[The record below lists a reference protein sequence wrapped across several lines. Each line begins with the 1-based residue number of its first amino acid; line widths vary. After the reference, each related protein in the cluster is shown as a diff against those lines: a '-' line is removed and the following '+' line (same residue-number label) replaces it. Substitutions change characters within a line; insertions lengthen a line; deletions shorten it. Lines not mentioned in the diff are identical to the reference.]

1 MSQENVEVVR
11 RSFEAFQRGGPDAML
26 GLFSDDVITY
36 RADPDGATFDGKAG
50 FRDAAADWTEDFN
63 EWQVLP
69 QEFTDLGERVLVRVR
84 QVAQG
89 RSSGVRVDEDYWFL
103 FEVTGSKVSKLSFYS
118 KHPEALEAAGLQ
130 EEAMSPE
137 NVRIVR
143 AHIEAWRAED
153 APRAVSFLDPNVVA
167 DVSRTG
173 GIDSAYF
180 GREAITEYFRRYAGS
195 FEGYR
200 WEGLRLT
207 DLGSGAVL
215 AVMRETGQGKGSGVP
230 VDRPLATLYTVM
242 DGKIVRI
249 TTFRTEQEA
258 LEAAGLSE

>member
-1 MSQENVEVVR
+1 MSVANVE
-11 RSFEAFQRGGPDAML
+11 L
-26 GLFSDDVITY
+26 
-36 RADPDGATFDGKAG
+36 
-50 FRDAAADWTEDFN
+50 
-63 EWQVLP
+63 
-69 QEFTDLGERVLVRVR
+69 
-84 QVAQG
+84 
-89 RSSGVRVDEDYWFL
+89 
-103 FEVTGSKVSKLSFYS
+103 
-118 KHPEALEAAGLQ
+118 
-130 EEAMSPE
+130 
-137 NVRIVR
+137 VR

-207 DLGSGAVL
+207 DLGPGAVL
-215 AVMRETGQGKGSGVP
+215 AVMRETGHGKGSGVP

-242 DGKIVRI
+242 DRKIVRI

-258 LEAAGLSE
+258 LEAVGMSE